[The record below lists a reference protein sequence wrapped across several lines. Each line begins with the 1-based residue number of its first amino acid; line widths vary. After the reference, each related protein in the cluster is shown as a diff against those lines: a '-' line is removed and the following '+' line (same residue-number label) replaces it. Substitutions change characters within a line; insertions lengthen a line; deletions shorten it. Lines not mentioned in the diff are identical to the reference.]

1 METFSKYVTEIF
13 GEYVMEILEVF
24 LPVTQDEKTCDI
36 NVSSDKI
43 GYRNQE
49 GF

>member
-13 GEYVMEILEVF
+13 SEYVMEILEVF
-24 LPVTQDEKTCDI
+24 LPVTQDVKTCDKS
-36 NVSSDKI
+36 VSSDKI
-43 GYRNQE
+43 GYRNRE